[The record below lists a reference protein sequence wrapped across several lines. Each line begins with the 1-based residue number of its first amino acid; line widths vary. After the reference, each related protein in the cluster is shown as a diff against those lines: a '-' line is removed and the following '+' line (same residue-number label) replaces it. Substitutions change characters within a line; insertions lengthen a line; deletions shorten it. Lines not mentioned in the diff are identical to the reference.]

1 MDEKLCGR
9 CHEHDRHGRAPICI
23 HCLRDNAARSVE
35 TKARLGI
42 SSPLQMMR
50 GPRPQVLR
58 CPDCGVEIDRAH
70 ATYHAYQ
77 AHGRRIPV
85 ERIDRTFA
93 AVAS

>member
-1 MDEKLCGR
+1 MEDVMDKQLCGR

-50 GPRPQVLR
+50 GPRPRVLR
-58 CPDCGVEIDRAH
+58 DVPRLPSA
-70 ATYHAYQ
+70 
-77 AHGRRIPV
+77 R
-85 ERIDRTFA
+85 A